1 LAARLEGLVMARLM
15 AIPTR
20 DRGDAVLIVTTREG
34 VILMGF
40 VAETTLRPF
49 FEAPP
54 AMCQCIDFV
63 ERHLDSFE
71 RVLLLKSKKAAY
83 FDDSLACVEVDP
95 ADLTG
100 IAFSKT
106 QPN

>member
-1 LAARLEGLVMARLM
+1 MARLM

-40 VAETTLRPF
+40 VAATTLRPF

-54 AMCQCIDFV
+54 AMCQCIDLV

-71 RVLLLKSKKAAY
+71 RVLLRKSKTAAY
-83 FDDSLACVEVDP
+83 FDSSLACVEVEP
-95 ADLTG
+95 ADLAGFALGETR
-100 IAFSKT
+100 
-106 QPN
+106 PN

>member
-1 LAARLEGLVMARLM
+1 MARLI

-40 VAETTLRPF
+40 VAATTLRPF

-54 AMCQCIDFV
+54 AMCQCIDLV
-63 ERHLDSFE
+63 ERHLELFE
-71 RVLLLKSKKAAY
+71 RVLLRKSKKAAY
-83 FDDSLACVEVDP
+83 FDNSLACVEVDP
-95 ADLTG
+95 ADVVSM
-100 IAFSKT
+100 AFGKT
-106 QPN
+106 PRN

>member
-1 LAARLEGLVMARLM
+1 MARLI

-34 VILMGF
+34 IILMGF
-40 VAETTLRPF
+40 VAATTLRPF

-54 AMCQCIDFV
+54 AMCRCIEFV

-71 RVLLLKSKKAAY
+71 RVLLRKSKKAAY
-83 FDDSLACVEVDP
+83 FEDSLACVEVDP
-95 ADLTG
+95 IDLDG
-100 IAFSKT
+100 IAFSRT
-106 QPN
+106 RPN

>member
-1 LAARLEGLVMARLM
+1 MARLM

-40 VAETTLRPF
+40 VAATTLRPF

-54 AMCQCIDFV
+54 AMCRCIEFV

-71 RVLLLKSKKAAY
+71 RVLLRKSKKAAY
-83 FDDSLACVEVDP
+83 LDDSLACVEVEP
-95 ADLTG
+95 TDLAG
-100 IAFSKT
+100 IAFTKT
-106 QPN
+106 HPN